1 MTDSEPQLS
10 ADDFRIG
17 RVLGGKY
24 ELREQIGAGGGG
36 TVFRALQ
43 RNTGQDVAVK
53 VQRLSAGLDGLGLS
67 RQRTRFKREM
77 EICARL
83 HHPDIVRLID
93 FGEVTE
99 GTSFSVFEFVPGRTL
114 RGVLDAEGAL
124 QLERAR
130 RLMAQLLVALAY
142 AHGEGVIH
150 RDLKPSNLMIVG
162 EGARER
168 IKVLDYGIGT
178 MPVAEQSD
186 PTRLTLTNEMVG
198 TPAYAAPE
206 QVRGESPTS
215 KTDLYAWGLV
225 FFECITGQSAIRG
238 SSLGEVLAQQLMPSP
253 IPLPDKLEA
262 SELGSLLRWVLQKN
276 PQRRA
281 GSAEDLLA
289 RLESLELG
297 ELVDD
302 NGFFVD
308 STKAPAELGIDATL
322 TAAVAVRRAVEG
334 QRRQVSAVACRIL
347 LRRRGDPVETDL
359 LDVYR
364 EDLLALCRAT
374 MHEFGGTELGSMAG
388 AATFY
393 FGVPVASDADARLA
407 ARATLEL
414 GARIQRRNIA
424 LLAQRRMEAHLHAG
438 IHTGLLTVDG
448 ASIERPIQHGT
459 VASFAFELALL
470 TPNLQESVI
479 HVSENFR
486 ELVERHAEFSD
497 EGSHAIV
504 TAWRGAGGIP
514 TARLV
519 GESGSALYAA
529 NVARFVGRER
539 ELEQLLA
546 AFEARQGA
554 LLRAEA
560 GMGKSRLA
568 HELNER
574 IERAGQGKLELRFMP
589 ESRGLAFAPLLEL
602 FERELADRDAFLDQL
617 RALELPLDHA
627 LVLLREG
634 LALPLAS
641 TTERLPYS
649 PLKQRAMLEQLLV
662 DYLVALLDSRNA
674 YLFIEDLHWADPTSL
689 QWLAK
694 LLPALAAKRFVL
706 MTARPEFE
714 AALGELVSVQL
725 EPLSRDQVA
734 TLVGRLPIAR
744 ELPRELIGEIVERA
758 DGIPL
763 FAEELTRL
771 FVGRGKLGEREAV
784 PASLRDLLMSR
795 LDALGLARE
804 TAHIAAAI
812 GREFEFGLL
821 AAVSDR
827 DRGTLLGDLDQL
839 ISAGLIV
846 RRPRIDHPTYL
857 FRHALIRDAAYDS
870 MTRDSLVRVHRMIAE
885 ALLSELPERAAAR
898 PELLALHFERAELL
912 ERALEFLEEAGRR
925 CVARSEHVEALA
937 HLGHALELIPRV
949 ESTPTTR
956 GRELRLRILITASC
970 VATMGYAAQ
979 PVHDHSARAR
989 ELCREFGDPPEL
1001 LPALYGLWVFN
1012 LARSLRGVTEEYSLQ
1027 VLEYVQRNP
1036 DRLAEISAHFA
1047 HGTTLL
1053 YTAKFDAAKAAFE
1066 RVLERYQPDEHV
1078 ELIRVFGD
1086 DHGLFGMVYLAW
1098 IHALTGEAERARAL
1112 LERCAELAER
1122 FDDTLAQAMV
1132 FVLTMLVMR
1141 ELGDA
1146 EATLHWAERAIA
1158 VSAAYPF
1165 WMSNAQ
1171 LGRGWSLVKLAR
1183 TGEHVDEAVLE
1194 PMRQGVGFFDLIAQ
1208 KLPLSYWMTHLVEA
1222 CLGLERVDE
1231 AHEVLERA
1239 RGLADVHLD
1248 VFYRPE
1254 LERLA
1259 ARVALAR
1266 GDRALAEQL
1275 CDRSIALA
1283 NHTGAHL
1290 LGLRSVIDKAE
1301 LMLARGAGEAA
1312 IPLLDEACELASGA
1326 RSTPFHAAAL
1336 ALRASLDPR
1345 TRT

>member
-1 MTDSEPQLS
+1 MNDSDLKLS
-10 ADDFRIG
+10 ADDLRVG

-53 VQRLSAGLDGLGLS
+53 VQRLSEGLDGLGLS

-93 FGEVTE
+93 FGEVEE

-114 RGVLDAEGAL
+114 RSVLDAEGAL
-124 QLERAR
+124 QMERAR
-130 RLMAQLLVALAY
+130 RLMCQLLVALAY

-178 MPVAEQSD
+178 MPIAEQGD

-225 FFECITGQSAIRG
+225 FYECVTGQSAIRG
-238 SSLGEVLAQQLMPSP
+238 SSLGEVLAQQLMPTP
-253 IPLPDKLEA
+253 IPLPDRLEA
-262 SELGSLLRWVLQKN
+262 SEVGSLLRWVLQKH

-289 RLESLELG
+289 RLEALELA
-297 ELVDD
+297 ELVDEH
-302 NGFFVD
+302 GFFVD
-308 STKAPAELGIDATL
+308 SNKVPTELGIDATL
-322 TAAVAVRRAVEG
+322 TAAVAVRRALEG
-334 QRRQVSAVACRIL
+334 QRRQVSAVSCRIL
-347 LRRRGDPVETDL
+347 LRRRGDPVETDV

-374 MHEFGGTELGSMAG
+374 MHEFGGSEIGSMAG

-414 GARIQRRNIA
+414 GARIQRRNAA
-424 LLAQRRMEAHLHAG
+424 LLAQRKIEAFLHAG

-470 TPNLQESVI
+470 TPSLPESVI
-479 HVSENFR
+479 HVSESFR
-486 ELVERHAEFSD
+486 ELVERHAEFAD
-497 EGSHAIV
+497 EGSQGLA
-504 TAWRGAGGIP
+504 TAWRGPSVP
-514 TARLV
+514 TARLI

-539 ELEQLLA
+539 ELDELLA
-546 AFEARQGA
+546 AFHARRPA

-568 HELNER
+568 HELSER
-574 IERAGQGKLELRFMP
+574 IEREGQGRLELRFMP
-589 ESRGLAFAPLLEL
+589 ESRGIAFGPLLEL
-602 FERELADRDAFLDQL
+602 FEHELGDRDAFHERLQALD
-617 RALELPLDHA
+617 LPLDHA
-627 LVLLREG
+627 LVLLRDG
-634 LALPLAS
+634 LALPLATS
-641 TTERLPYS
+641 TERLPYS

-662 DYLVALLDSRNA
+662 DYVVALLDARNA

-689 QWLAK
+689 QWLVK
-694 LLPALAAKRFVL
+694 LLPALAERRFVL

-714 AALGELVSVQL
+714 AALGELVRVQL
-725 EPLSRDQVA
+725 EPLDREQVA

-744 ELPRELIGEIVERA
+744 ELPRELIAEIVERA

-784 PASLRDLLMSR
+784 PASLRDLLVSR

-870 MTRDSLVRVHRMIAE
+870 MTRESLVRVHRMIAE
-885 ALLSELPERAAAR
+885 ALLADFPERVAAR
-898 PELLALHFERAELL
+898 PELLALHFERAEQL
-912 ERALEFLEEAGRR
+912 ERALEYLEEAGRR
-925 CVARSEHVEALA
+925 GVARSEHVEALA
-937 HLGHALELIPRV
+937 HLGHALELVPRV
-949 ESTPTTR
+949 ESTAATR
-956 GRELRLRILITASC
+956 ARELRLRTLITASC

-989 ELCREFGDPPEL
+989 ELCRELGDPPEL

-1027 VLEYVQRNP
+1027 VLEFVQRNP
-1036 DRLAEISAHFA
+1036 ERRAELSAHFA

-1053 YTAKFDAAKAAFE
+1053 YAAKLDAAETAFA
-1066 RVLERYQPDEHV
+1066 RVLERYLPDEHV

-1098 IHALTGEAERARAL
+1098 IHALCGRAEQAMAL
-1112 LERCAELAER
+1112 VERCIELAER
-1122 FDDTLAQAMV
+1122 FDDSLAQAMV
-1132 FVLTMLVMR
+1132 FVFAMLITR
-1141 ELGDA
+1141 ELGEP
-1146 EATLHWAERAIA
+1146 EATLRWAERAIA
-1158 VSAAYPF
+1158 VSSTYPF
-1165 WMSNAQ
+1165 WLSNANV
-1171 LGRGWSLVKLAR
+1171 GRGWALVALA
-1183 TGEHVDEAVLE
+1183 GADAHEVDEAVLE
-1194 PMRQGVGFFDLIAQ
+1194 PMRQGLAFFDLIAQ

-1222 CLGLERVDE
+1222 CLALARVDE
-1231 AHEVLERA
+1231 ASEVLARA
-1239 RGLADVHLD
+1239 LGLADVHLD

-1259 ARVALAR
+1259 GRVALAR
-1266 GDRALAEQL
+1266 GDRAAAEQH
-1275 CDRSIALA
+1275 CDRALALA
-1283 NHTGAHL
+1283 NQTGAHL
-1290 LGLRSVIDKAE
+1290 LGLRAVIDKAE
-1301 LMLARGAGEAA
+1301 LMCARGAGAAA
-1312 IPLLDEACELASGA
+1312 IPLLDAACERAAGA
-1326 RSTPFHAAAL
+1326 RSTPFHVAAL
-1336 ALRASLDPR
+1336 ALRARCVP
-1345 TRT
+1345 